1 MRIYPFF
8 LILLISSC
16 GKIPA
21 PSLISPSESNN
32 IQSVSFGD
40 QPTNYQNILKKYLIE
55 NLKNYKTAKVEFINI
70 PSKLSI
76 DHLGSTYTGYRV
88 CLSINEKR
96 EGYYIGNRNHFF
108 IINNNEV
115 NLHLFDSGLLTIPFE
130 YCVTRNISNQMY
142 VDDIPEKI
150 DAISVDSMDSIELST
165 NNNASYIKL
174 QNELDKLKQENQ
186 ELKKLDKSQ
195 FKENSIEDLAKIE
208 TTKEVYNIGGNIY
221 ISCDFDD
228 KSMTYIFNAK
238 EETFKFINKLDI
250 VKYTVSFNDAYI
262 VATNEALELTINRIT
277 GEAALEDKTL
287 NKGLC
292 NLTNKTK
299 F

>member
-8 LILLISSC
+8 LILFISSC

-21 PSLISPSESNN
+21 PSFILPSESIN

-55 NLKNYKTAKVEFINI
+55 NLKNYKTAKVEFINR

-108 IINNNEV
+108 IINNDDV

-150 DAISVDSMDSIELST
+150 DAISVDNMDSIELSS
-165 NNNASYIKL
+165 NNNTSYIKL
-174 QNELDKLKQENQ
+174 QNELDKLKKENQ
-186 ELKKLDKSQ
+186 ELKKLDNSQ

-208 TTKEVYNIGGNIY
+208 TTKEVYNVGDNIY
-221 ISCDFDD
+221 ISCNFDD
-228 KSMTYIFNAK
+228 KSLTYIFNAK
-238 EETFKFINKLDI
+238 EETFRLINKLDI
-250 VKYTVSFNDAYI
+250 VEYTVSFNDAYI

-287 NKGLC
+287 NEGIC